1 MMKKL
6 LFVICASAII
16 LISACN
22 STDTATDT
30 ANTDKKPATKVTD
43 TTDRDSKTSKP
54 QVIRAD
60 FAANLASY
68 FPDVKP
74 DNVRLTPIDG
84 IYEVLVD
91 AQLFYFS
98 DDARYLIDGKMIDL
112 KTKTNLT
119 TPSLNNARLNLS
131 KVISEDNMIVF
142 SPENP
147 KYTVTVF
154 TDIDCGYCRKMHSQI
169 EEYNKLGIAIR
180 YLFFPRAGFNSGSYW
195 KAVSVWCSD
204 DQKKAL
210 TDSKKGKQLDK
221 KSCKNP
227 VEEHLKLVKRL
238 DISGTPAILFSKG
251 QLIMSYIPPA
261 ELLKLLQRIN

>member
-6 LFVICASAII
+6 LFVMCALTIV
-16 LISACN
+16 LTSACN
-22 STDTATDT
+22 STDTA
-30 ANTDKKPATKVTD
+30 NKDKKPEAKDISTISNKV
-43 TTDRDSKTSKP
+43 SKP
-54 QVIRAD
+54 RVVRAD
-60 FAANLASY
+60 FATNLASY
-68 FPDVKP
+68 FPNVKP
-74 DNVRLTPIDG
+74 DHVRLTPIDG

-112 KTKTNLT
+112 KTKTNIT
-119 TPSLNNARLNLS
+119 TPSLNKARLGLL
-131 KVISEDNMIVF
+131 KAIGDDNMIVF
-142 SPENP
+142 SPEKL

-169 EEYNKLGIAIR
+169 EQYNKLGIAIR
-180 YLFFPRAGFNSGSYW
+180 YLFFPRAGLNSGSYW
-195 KAVSVWCSD
+195 KAVSVWCSE

-210 TDSKKGKQLDK
+210 TDAKQGKQLDK

-227 VEEHLKLVKRL
+227 VAEHLKLVKKL
-238 DISGTPAILFSKG
+238 DISGTPAILFSEG

-261 ELLKLLQRIN
+261 ELLKLLERIK